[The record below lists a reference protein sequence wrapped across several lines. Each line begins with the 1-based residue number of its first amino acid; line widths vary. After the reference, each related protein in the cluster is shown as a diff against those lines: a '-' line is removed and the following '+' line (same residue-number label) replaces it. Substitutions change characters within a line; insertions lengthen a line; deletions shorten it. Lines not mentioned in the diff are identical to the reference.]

1 MILRKKNLMY
11 ELFIASIFLTEFYY
25 INIGSGIARI
35 YHFFAIIILLSNL
48 SSKSIYALFKSP
60 IFGGLIFFVF
70 INILALFYSDDPA
83 SAGLS
88 FLSFLANLGVAIAIS
103 LTLMRNRISLDRL
116 VQLILIFTMLSV
128 LWGLIQIVSYKAGIL
143 LALSPEQE
151 SQISI
156 GFGPGFRTEA
166 NAFGKFLIFP
176 FLLFLPYLLNK
187 INYKQLRY
195 AYMFMIVGILMN
207 FTRSSII
214 GLSIA
219 LMYISIWYT
228 RRRKFHLLANRLI
241 QISAI
246 VGGVLFL
253 IFSGIIT
260 MSDYGKFKI
269 ENLFNSEEILKG
281 GSTEFRISGMEQALD
296 YTLNDNKRILIGNG
310 WGQIEVELQDQIM
323 QGGGNDFINI
333 LGFSGALGIVAY
345 LIASVLVFRS
355 LSRAAKRSSQLG
367 EKNLAAGLLFS
378 FIGLFAIGQL
388 VGNIISPEYWTLIGI
403 AIYVSM
409 SYKTKYSVKKQD
421 SLYPIFT
428 PR

>member
-1 MILRKKNLMY
+1 
-11 ELFIASIFLTEFYY
+11 
-25 INIGSGIARI
+25 
-35 YHFFAIIILLSNL
+35 
-48 SSKSIYALFKSP
+48 
-60 IFGGLIFFVF
+60 
-70 INILALFYSDDPA
+70 
-83 SAGLS
+83 
-88 FLSFLANLGVAIAIS
+88 
-103 LTLMRNRISLDRL
+103 
-116 VQLILIFTMLSV
+116 
-128 LWGLIQIVSYKAGIL
+128 
-143 LALSPEQE
+143 
-151 SQISI
+151 
-156 GFGPGFRTEA
+156 
-166 NAFGKFLIFP
+166 
-176 FLLFLPYLLNK
+176 
-187 INYKQLRY
+187 
-195 AYMFMIVGILMN
+195 
-207 FTRSSII
+207 
-214 GLSIA
+214 
-219 LMYISIWYT
+219 
-228 RRRKFHLLANRLI
+228 
-241 QISAI
+241 
-246 VGGVLFL
+246 
-253 IFSGIIT
+253 